1 MNRTITLLHAVM
13 LCGLSAALHA
23 QGPEA
28 TVLQGATILTV
39 SKGTIENGSLVIR
52 GGKIAA
58 VGPNLA
64 VPKGARVI
72 DATGRYV
79 LPGIIDCHSHMAIHV
94 GNESGVPVTS
104 MVSIEDVLEPEDI
117 TIYRALSGGV
127 TTANI
132 LHGSSNPISAS
143 AARSMIETSVTEIPP
158 QSRHRHRFPADAG
171 GEHSARC
178 NETYRRPARSPA
190 EEVKD
195 PAGRRPLPGRPR
207 QGRGS
212 ES

>member
-143 AARSMIETSVTEIPP
+143 AARLHD
-158 QSRHRHRFPADAG
+158 RNLCHG
-171 GEHSARC
+171 
-178 NETYRRPARSPA
+178 
-190 EEVKD
+190 D
-195 PAGRRPLPGRPR
+195 PAPEADIDIGSR
-207 QGRGS
+207 QTLAVSIAPVVTKHIGVLLEVQQKR
-212 ES
+212 